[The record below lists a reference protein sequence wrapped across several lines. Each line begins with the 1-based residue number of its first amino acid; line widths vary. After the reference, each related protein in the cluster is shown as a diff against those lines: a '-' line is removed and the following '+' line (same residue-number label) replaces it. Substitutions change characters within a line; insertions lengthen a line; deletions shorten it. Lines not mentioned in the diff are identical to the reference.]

1 VVVEVAAVLG
11 SSRYFILELSD
22 LRRIPRSSVLDG
34 SVVVLL
40 MFGER
45 QVGKRERRRRERK
58 LS

>member
-1 VVVEVAAVLG
+1 VVVEVAAVLA

-45 QVGKRERRRRERK
+45 QVGKRERRRGERK